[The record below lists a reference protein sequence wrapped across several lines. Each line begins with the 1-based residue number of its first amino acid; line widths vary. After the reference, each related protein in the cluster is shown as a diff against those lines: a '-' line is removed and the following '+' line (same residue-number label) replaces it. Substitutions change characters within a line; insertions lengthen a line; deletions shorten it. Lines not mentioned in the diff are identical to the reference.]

1 MRLGRHIIYFRK
13 SRCQGD
19 GIGNAEGFSIGDFG
33 YWILDLIR
41 TYFGTS
47 GEISGAFK
55 SEIRNPKSEID

>member
-1 MRLGRHIIYFRK
+1 MTIGRRIIYFQK

-19 GIGNAEGFSIGDFG
+19 GIGNAEVGRLLDWG

-41 TYFGTS
+41 TYFRTS
-47 GEISGAFK
+47 GEISVVFK